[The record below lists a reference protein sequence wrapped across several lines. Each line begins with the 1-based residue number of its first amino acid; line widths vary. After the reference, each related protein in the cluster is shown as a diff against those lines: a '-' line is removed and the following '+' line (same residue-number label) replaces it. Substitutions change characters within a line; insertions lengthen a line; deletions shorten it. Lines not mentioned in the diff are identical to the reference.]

1 MRPKTIS
8 DEEILEV
15 VRTCVLNEG
24 PAVSTQI
31 IAEQVGVSQATLF
44 KRFGNKVHL
53 ISRALL
59 LGVQAPNLIRSL
71 EADVDR
77 DKPEKQ
83 LFEMA
88 TNQAFFEKMVPCWSA
103 PLRGSN
109 LPRAFRK
116 KYRPPNTSGFGK
128 LIRTLQHEGIAR
140 DTEHPETVANNDWCA
155 PNPKLS
161 THYPRHLHDP
171 KRRRIRERPGV
182 SYLAC
187 AFKKG
192 GVMKTPYTQFT
203 TAGALRWLDNGCI
216 HSPDLAPQP
225 LQNLP
230 THYTEPSDSTVK
242 GDRWWLAFEDHDLNT
257 LAEQALVDNQQLLS
271 TWSDSHKP
279 RP

>member
-77 DKPEKQ
+77 DQPEKQ

-88 TNQAFFEKMVPCWSA
+88 TQLQAFFEKMVPCWSA
-103 PLRGSN
+103 LRSAGIEPPES
-109 LPRAFRK
+109 LPKEA
-116 KYRPPNTSGFGK
+116 PPVQIRLALENW
-128 LIRTLQHEGIAR
+128 IRTLQHEGIAR
-140 DTEHPETVANNDWCA
+140 DTEHPETIAIA
-155 PNPKLS
+155 M
-161 THYPRHLHDP
+161 
-171 KRRRIRERPGV
+171 I
-182 SYLAC
+182 
-187 AFKKG
+187 
-192 GVMKTPYTQFT
+192 
-203 TAGALRWLDNGCI
+203 GALQTRSFRRHIIRDI
-216 HSPDLAPQP
+216 YMTQSDEEYVKDLVS
-225 LQNLP
+225 L
-230 THYTEPSDSTVK
+230 TW
-242 GDRWWLAFEDHDLNT
+242 R
-257 LAEQALVDNQQLLS
+257 ALS
-271 TWSDSHKP
+271 KKEES
-279 RP
+279 